1 VIINFNF
8 KEVVQSKMFKGFIIG
23 LATFLVLVIV
33 FQAGVFVGFKKAG
46 FSQMLG
52 ENYGRIFGDEKRP
65 GMMGGMFEG
74 IPFDNLPGGHGA
86 VGAVIK
92 VSTSTIVVAEPN
104 NIEKIVLLNDQTII
118 RKARDEV
125 KIKDIVI
132 GDFVSIIGEANSK
145 GEIEAK
151 LVRIMP
157 PPPFVSSIPK
167 K

>member
-1 VIINFNF
+1 MNFNF
-8 KEVVQSKMFKGFIIG
+8 KEGVQSKMFKGFIIG
-23 LATFLVLVIV
+23 IATVLVLMIV
-33 FQAGVFVGFKKAG
+33 FQAGIFVGFRKAN
-46 FSQMLG
+46 FSQRLG
-52 ENYGRIFGDEKRP
+52 ENYGRIFGDGKRSNIMDEMFR
-65 GMMGGMFEG
+65 GMS
-74 IPFDNLPGGHGA
+74 FDNLPGGHGA

-92 VSTSTIVVAEPN
+92 VSSSTIIVSEPN
-104 NIEKIVLLNDQTII
+104 NIEKIVLLNGETAI

-132 GDFVSIIGEANSK
+132 GDFVSIIGESNIK

-157 PPPFVSSIPK
+157 PPPFASSTPK

>member
-1 VIINFNF
+1 MNISF
-8 KEVVQSKMFKGFIIG
+8 KELVQSKMFKGFIIG
-23 LATFLVLVIV
+23 IATFLVLIIV

-65 GMMGGMFEG
+65 GMMGGIFAG
-74 IPFDNLPGGHGA
+74 LPFDNLPGGHGA
-86 VGAVIK
+86 AGAVIK
-92 VSTSTIVVAEPN
+92 VSSSTIVVSEPN
-104 NIEKIVLLNDQTII
+104 NIEKIVLLSDQTII

-125 KIKDIVI
+125 KAGDIVI

-157 PPPFVSSIPK
+157 PPPFASSTPK